1 MKIYRYY
8 IINGKIEEQTVSVV
22 EFNYN
27 NKTMKLSSGITIP
40 FRGLNRGSIFC
51 NLLCRANKGK
61 LR

>member
-8 IINGKIEEQTVSVV
+8 ITNRKIEEQTDSVV

-27 NKTMKLSSGITIP
+27 KRIIKLSSGIIIP
-40 FRGLNRGSIFC
+40 LRGLNGGSIFW
-51 NLLCRANKGK
+51 NLLYRANKGK